1 MIVFS
6 GILQEHMP
14 RNRYTPFLW
23 AGILVFFFTAIVL
36 LASPARGADPTSP
49 AKKKKQIL
57 VLNSYHKGLSW
68 TDNIVRGIESIFPA
82 DSYDYEVDFEYMDT
96 KRHFHPEYFKQLAR
110 TYKLKYEDSP
120 FDVIIA
126 ADNDAFNFAR
136 QYRSELFPNVPL
148 IFTGINNFTDEMIK
162 GQKRVTGVVEETDVQ
177 STIDIALKLHPY
189 TREIVV
195 INDRTTTGVAMK
207 KEVLKVMP
215 AFQNRVQF
223 TFFDDFDI
231 PELKDRIRK
240 IPYDSIILLLVVN
253 RDRTGNFFAYE
264 ESLAVIYQEATVPI
278 YSVWDF
284 YLGRGIIGGMLT
296 SAYAQGKTAAE
307 LALRILE
314 GEAVENIPIV
324 RKSPNQY
331 MFDYRELQRFRVR
344 QAQLP
349 QESIVLNTPDTFYA
363 QNKML
368 IWGIV
373 ATIVFL
379 SVIIVILMANIVERR
394 KIEQA
399 LRESEEKYRDLY
411 DNAPD
416 MYHSVDAD
424 GVIVE
429 CNETEARMLGYEKSD
444 LIGRPI
450 SDIFS
455 QASREIHARD
465 FESIKMQPVVLGLER
480 EIVRKD
486 GTTFPASLNVF
497 VELDKNGAMLKTRTI
512 MHDMTER
519 KRVEEQLRNSRELLR
534 NLSAHL
540 QSVREEERRQIASE
554 IHDELGQ
561 ILTALKLDLSW
572 LKRRLQRD
580 DSDLI
585 SSVQPMINLVDKTIE
600 VVQRISSELRPGVLD
615 YLGLIAAIEWQ
626 AEEFRKRA
634 GIKCNL
640 SVDVEELPLDQN
652 RSTAVFRIFQ
662 ETLTNVIRHSGATQ
676 VDVMVGIQCNSIV
689 LQVQDNGKGITEDQ
703 LTSPTSFG
711 IIGIRE
717 RVRFLGGE
725 VRFRGV
731 PGLGTTV
738 LVNIPL
744 TEEEVERL

>member
-1 MIVFS
+1 MLPVLRYLLTGMLS
-6 GILQEHMP
+6 RLTIL
-14 RNRYTPFLW
+14 FC
-23 AGILVFFFTAIVL
+23 AILVICGIASTVTDVTAVQ
-36 LASPARGADPTSP
+36 
-49 AKKKKQIL
+49 KKKQVL

-68 TDNIVRGIESIFPA
+68 TDNIVRGIESIFPP
-82 DSYDYEVDFEYMDT
+82 DGYDVEVDFEYMDT
-96 KRHFHPEYFKQLAR
+96 KRHFHPEYFTQLAK
-110 TYKLKYEDSP
+110 TYKLKYKPDL
-120 FDVIIA
+120 FDVVIA
-126 ADNDAFNFAR
+126 ADNDAFAFAR
-136 QYRSELFPNVPL
+136 QYRNELFPGVPL
-148 IFTGINNFTDEMIK
+148 VFTGINNFTDEMIK
-162 GQKRVTGVVEETDVQ
+162 GQSRVTGVVEETDVQ

-195 INDRTTTGVAMK
+195 INDKTTTGIAMK
-207 KEVLKVMP
+207 SEVLRVMP
-215 AFQNRVQF
+215 AFENRVQF
-223 TFFDDFDI
+223 TFFEDFDI
-231 PELKDRIRK
+231 PELQERIRK

-264 ESLAVIYQEATVPI
+264 ESIAVIYQKATVPI
-278 YSVWDF
+278 YSIWDF
-284 YLGRGIIGGMLT
+284 YLGRGIVGGMLT
-296 SAYAQGKTAAE
+296 SAYSQGKTAAE
-307 LALRILE
+307 LAQRILQ
-314 GEAVENIPIV
+314 GEDVSSISIV

-344 QAQLP
+344 HAQLP
-349 QESIVLNTPDTFYA
+349 QESIIVNEPDTFYSK
-363 QNKML
+363 NKML

-379 SVIIVILMANIVERR
+379 SVIIVILMANIIERR
-394 KIEQA
+394 KVEQA

-416 MYHSVDAD
+416 MYHSIDAD
-424 GVIVE
+424 AIFID
-429 CNETEARMLGYEKSD
+429 CNETEARMLGYEKNE

-450 SDIFS
+450 TDIFS
-455 QASREIHARD
+455 EASRAVHARD
-465 FESIKMQPVVLGLER
+465 FPSIKMQRVVLGLER

-512 MHDMTER
+512 MRDMTER

-572 LKRRLQRD
+572 LKRRLMKD
-580 DSDLI
+580 DNDLI
-585 SSVQPMINLVDKTIE
+585 SSVQTMINLVDKTIE

-626 AEEFRKRA
+626 MEEFRKRA
-634 GIKCNL
+634 GIRCNL
-640 SVDVEELPLDQN
+640 SLDVEDLPLDQN

-676 VDVMVGIQCNSIV
+676 VDVAVSIQCNAIV
-689 LQVQDNGKGITEDQ
+689 VQVQDNGKGITEAQ

-725 VRFRGV
+725 VKFRGV
-731 PGLGTTV
+731 PGIGTTV

-744 TEEEVERL
+744 TKEEVERL

>member
-1 MIVFS
+1 
-6 GILQEHMP
+6 MP
-14 RNRYTPFLW
+14 SRSNHKRNRFVGVL
-23 AGILVFFFTAIVL
+23 AAVFVL
-36 LASPARGADPTSP
+36 LGLFAGTSWGTEAQP
-49 AKKKKQIL
+49 QAKKKKQVL

-68 TDNIVRGIESIFPA
+68 TDNIVRGIESVFPP
-82 DSYDYEVDFEYMDT
+82 DGYDVEVDFEYMDT
-96 KRHFHPEYFKQLAR
+96 KRHFHPEYFRLLAR
-110 TYKLKYEDSP
+110 IYELKYEPDS
-120 FDVIIA
+120 FDVVIT

-136 QYRSELFPNVPL
+136 QYRKELFPGVPL
-148 IFTGINNFTDEMIK
+148 VFTGVNNFTDEMIRDHD
-162 GQKRVTGVVEETDVQ
+162 RVTGVVEETDVR
-177 STIDIALKLHPY
+177 STIEVALKLHPY

-195 INDRTTTGVAMK
+195 INDRTTTGIAMK
-207 KEVLKVMP
+207 NEVLKVMP
-215 AFQNRVQF
+215 SFENRVQF
-223 TFFDDFDI
+223 AFFDDFDI
-231 PELKDRIRK
+231 PELQERIRK

-264 ESLAVIYQEATVPI
+264 ESLAVIYQKATVPI
-278 YSVWDF
+278 YSIWDF
-284 YLGRGIIGGMLT
+284 YLGRGIVGGMLT
-296 SAYAQGKTAAE
+296 SAYSQGRTAAE
-307 LALRILE
+307 LAQRILQ
-314 GEAVENIPIV
+314 GEDVGTLPIV

-349 QESIVLNTPDTFYA
+349 QESLIVNAPDTFYA

-416 MYHSVDAD
+416 MYHSID
-424 GVIVE
+424 GGGIIID

-450 SDIFS
+450 TDIFS
-455 QASREIHARD
+455 EASREIHERD
-465 FESIKMQPVVLGLER
+465 FSSIKLQRVVLGLER

-497 VELDKNGAMLKTRTI
+497 VELDKDGEMLKTRTI
-512 MHDMTER
+512 MRDMTER

-572 LKRRLQRD
+572 LKRRLMKD
-580 DSDLI
+580 DNELK
-585 SSVQPMINLVDKTIE
+585 SSVQTMINLVDKTIE

-626 AEEFRKRA
+626 MEEFRKRA

-640 SVDVEELPLDQN
+640 TLDVEELPLDQN

-676 VDVMVGIQCNSIV
+676 VDVTVSIQCNAIV
-689 LQVQDNGKGITEDQ
+689 VQVQDNGKGITEAQ

-717 RVRFLGGE
+717 RVRFLGGD

-731 PGLGTTV
+731 PGIGTTV

-744 TEEEVERL
+744 TKEEVERL

>member
-1 MIVFS
+1 MSFPCSNGVFRT
-6 GILQEHMP
+6 L
-14 RNRYTPFLW
+14 RLLAVCCTL
-23 AGILVFFFTAIVL
+23 IVL
-36 LASPARGADPTSP
+36 FAGSALSAEPFVQP
-49 AKKKKQIL
+49 KKKQVL
-57 VLNSYHKGLSW
+57 VLNSYHRGLSW
-68 TDNIVRGIESIFPA
+68 TDNIVRGIESIFPT
-82 DSYDYEVDFEYMDT
+82 DSYDIEVDFEYMDT
-96 KRHFHPEYFKQLAR
+96 KRHFHPAYFDQLAK
-110 TYKLKYEDSP
+110 TYKLKYQKEL

-126 ADNDAFNFAR
+126 ADNDAFKFVLD
-136 QYRSELFPNVPL
+136 YRKELFPNVPVV
-148 IFTGINNFTDEMIK
+148 FTGINNFTDEMIA

-177 STIDIALKLHPY
+177 STIEVALKLHPY

-195 INDRTTTGVAMK
+195 INDKTTTGIAMK
-207 KEVLKVMP
+207 KEVLNVMP
-215 AFQNRVQF
+215 VFENRVRF
-223 TFFDDFDI
+223 TFFEDFDI
-231 PELKDRIRK
+231 PELQERILK

-264 ESLAVIYQEATVPI
+264 ESLAVIYQKATVPI
-278 YSVWDF
+278 YSIWDF
-284 YLGRGIIGGMLT
+284 YLGRGIVGGMLT
-296 SAYAQGKTAAE
+296 SAYAQGRTAAE
-307 LALRILE
+307 LAQRILQ
-314 GEAVENIPIV
+314 GEDVSNIPIV

-331 MFDYRELQRFRVR
+331 MFDYREMKRFRVR

-349 QESIVLNTPDTFYA
+349 KESTVVNEPDTFYA

-379 SVIIVILMANIVERR
+379 SVIIVILMANIIERR
-394 KIEQA
+394 KIEEA

-416 MYHSVDAD
+416 MYHSIDAD
-424 GVIVE
+424 AKIVD
-429 CNETEARMLGYEKSD
+429 CNETEARMLGYEKDD

-450 SDIFS
+450 TDLFS
-455 QASREIHARD
+455 PDSRAAHERD
-465 FESIKMQPVVLGLER
+465 FSSIKQQRVVLGLER

-486 GTTFPASLNVF
+486 GSTFPASLNVF
-497 VELDKNGAMLKTRTI
+497 VELDKDGNMLKTRTI
-512 MHDMTER
+512 MRDMTER

-572 LKRRLQRD
+572 LKRRMMKD
-580 DSDLI
+580 DNDLV
-585 SSVQPMINLVDKTIE
+585 SSVQTMINLVDKTIE

-626 AEEFRKRA
+626 MEEFRKRA

-640 SVDVEELPLDQN
+640 TLDVEELPLDQN

-676 VDVMVGIQCNSIV
+676 VDVTVSLHCNTIM
-689 LQVQDNGKGITEDQ
+689 LQIQDNGKGISEAQ

-711 IIGIRE
+711 IIGIKE
-717 RVRFLGGE
+717 RVRFLSGE
-725 VRFRGV
+725 VKFRGV
-731 PGLGTTV
+731 PGIGTTV

-744 TEEEVERL
+744 TNEEVERL